1 MREQLW
7 LALRNSAALRKLYG
21 LRAFALPM
29 RVASGILLPSSSR
42 RRLRVQA
49 GLARGL
55 LVEVDPRWEHA
66 VWDGSYES
74 KNAEA
79 FLRLVKRD
87 AVVFDIGAN
96 FGFYAMLAA
105 RAGAKVVAFEPF
117 PDNSRNLSNHVDLNG
132 LGDRIR
138 VVPLAVFSRTG
149 HIRLEIP
156 TDVSANRNT
165 KMCADDAVPGIEV
178 ACTTLDDF
186 VETSTPPGIIKL
198 DVEGAEADVLRGA
211 DRVFRTFRPELLCE
225 VHDHA
230 NAAFVEAWLEER
242 SYEYAWI
249 EEGSFPK
256 HLLASPSGHF
266 RADSPRVNSRLTRSC
281 CTT

>member
-1 MREQLW
+1 
-7 LALRNSAALRKLYG
+7 
-21 LRAFALPM
+21 
-29 RVASGILLPSSSR
+29 
-42 RRLRVQA
+42 
-49 GLARGL
+49 L

-74 KNAEA
+74 RNAEA
-79 FLRLVKRD
+79 FLSLVKRD

-117 PDNSRNLSNHVDLNG
+117 PDNSRNLSRHVDLNG

-138 VVPLAVFSRTG
+138 IVPLAVFSRTG
-149 HIRLEIP
+149 HIRLEIS
-156 TDVSANRNT
+156 TGASANRNT
-165 KMCADDAVPGIEV
+165 KMCADDAAPGIEV

-186 VETSTPPGIIKL
+186 VDTTAPPAIIKL
-198 DVEGAEADVLRGA
+198 DVEGAESDVLRGA
-211 DRVFRTFRPELLCE
+211 DRVFRTIRPGLLCE

-230 NAAFVEAWLEER
+230 NAAFVEEWLKER

-249 EEGSFPK
+249 EEGAFPK
-256 HLLASPSGHF
+256 HLLAWPSGHF
-266 RADSPRVNSRLTRSC
+266 RVDSPPIEREAD
-281 CTT
+281 